1 MHTRDVCQTIYNME
15 LIGIFIL
22 VIPFVIGFLVGK
34 QVGIKEEQDR
44 R

>member
-1 MHTRDVCQTIYNME
+1 ME
-15 LIGIFIL
+15 LIGIFVL
-22 VIPFVIGFLVGK
+22 VIPFIIGFLVGK